1 MTKPLDQ
8 RRGSSRIRGYSR
20 LSYGLTAST
29 TIASARNEIPSRMLT
44 SLDGQTP
51 DWTDVDSYR
60 YDSRSNS
67 RAISLPPNYGKINI
81 QLLCVCACVRACVRA
96 CVLRACVC
104 VCVCGDSHRVR

>member
-51 DWTDVDSYR
+51 DWTDMDSYR

-67 RAISLPPNYGKINI
+67 RAISLPPNLGKIIAVYGYHQHFTELKVALLYEPIVNI
-81 QLLCVCACVRACVRA
+81 FDFYGFDL
-96 CVLRACVC
+96 
-104 VCVCGDSHRVR
+104 